1 MIVEIDETNATIY
14 IEDTCCDKVEGLSE
28 IWELVNGLLRLH
40 DVAGDLRFCPFCG
53 SAIQYT
59 L

>member
-1 MIVEIDETNATIY
+1 MIVEID
-14 IEDTCCDKVEGLSE
+14 
-28 IWELVNGLLRLH
+28 GLLRLH
-40 DVAGDLRFCPFCG
+40 DVEGDLRFCPFCG